1 MSLSSVATLTSSVM
15 LAAVPV
21 IAAGGQE
28 PVNKPANAPVTRD
41 RLPMPQN
48 VRAEQRLDGR
58 ILVTWSPVEG
68 ATAYSIVRSVPPD
81 PAETIAP
88 NVTDTLF
95 LDSKVTAGKT
105 YYYVVSGKSDVAAG
119 LRAAARSVRS
129 TRSVDTTGTRYA
141 LAPTNVVATYNAATR
156 EVVITWRGP
165 GSGTFTIESRQVP
178 GSSWTFHARVYSE
191 MHLVRGLPPGTR
203 WQFRVNGQ
211 GSNTAASPWAVS
223 NEVVIDSSSAPPTL
237 PTGPTS
243 TTGPAGTVAVTIGSA
258 ITMRVGATASA
269 GSALGGATASRWVA
283 LDEGIAAVDA
293 SGTVTART
301 AGRARILAIAA
312 AADGSV
318 RVTLVQVTVSP

>member
-1 MSLSSVATLTSSVM
+1 
-15 LAAVPV
+15 
-21 IAAGGQE
+21 
-28 PVNKPANAPVTRD
+28 
-41 RLPMPQN
+41 MPQN

-58 ILVTWSPVEG
+58 IRVTWSPVEG

-88 NVTDTLF
+88 NVTDTVF
-95 LDSKVTAGKT
+95 LDSRVSAGKT

-119 LRAAARSVRS
+119 MRASAPPVRS
-129 TRSVDTTGTRYA
+129 TITVDTTGTRYGI
-141 LAPTNVVATYNAATR
+141 APTNVVARYNAATR
-156 EVVITWRGP
+156 EVVITWRGS
-165 GSGTFTIESRQVP
+165 GSSTFTIESRQVP
-178 GSSWTFHARVYSE
+178 GSSWTYHARAYSE
-191 MHLVRGLPPGTR
+191 MHGVRGLPPGTR

-211 GSNTAASPWAVS
+211 GPDTAPSPWTVS
-223 NEVVIDSSSAPPTL
+223 NEVVIDSSSAPPTS

-269 GSALGGATASRWVA
+269 GSALGGATASRWVS
-283 LDEGIAAVDA
+283 LDEGIATVDA

-312 AADGSV
+312 VTDGSV